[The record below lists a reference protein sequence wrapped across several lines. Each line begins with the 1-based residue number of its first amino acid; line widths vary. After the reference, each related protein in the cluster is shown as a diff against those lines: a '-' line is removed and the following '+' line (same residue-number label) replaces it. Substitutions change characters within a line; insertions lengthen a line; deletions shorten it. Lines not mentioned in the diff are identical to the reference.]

1 MDTDINRDYRTVL
14 VLLLKVDP
22 AEVGNI
28 HYLGKPSAFV
38 NYTFA
43 YGKMIQDAFTHG
55 AYLMW
60 INIFIIPKVVFVLRQ
75 CIYMVFHGHIG
86 MADYLLQPIDY
97 LLQIASFLLLC
108 LIEYHSNLLLK
119 DENRVTN
126 GAQNYC
132 NWVG

>member
-28 HYLGKPSAFV
+28 HYLGKSSAFV

-55 AYLMW
+55 AYLMR
-60 INIFIIPKVVFVLRQ
+60 INIFIVPKIVFVLRQ
-75 CIYMVFHGHIG
+75 CICMVF
-86 MADYLLQPIDY
+86 Y
-97 LLQIASFLLLC
+97 
-108 LIEYHSNLLLK
+108 
-119 DENRVTN
+119 
-126 GAQNYC
+126 
-132 NWVG
+132 

>member
-1 MDTDINRDYRTVL
+1 
-14 VLLLKVDP
+14 
-22 AEVGNI
+22 
-28 HYLGKPSAFV
+28 
-38 NYTFA
+38 
-43 YGKMIQDAFTHG
+43 MIQDAFTHR

-119 DENRVTN
+119 DENRVKTVRKIT
-126 GAQNYC
+126 AIQ
-132 NWVG
+132 